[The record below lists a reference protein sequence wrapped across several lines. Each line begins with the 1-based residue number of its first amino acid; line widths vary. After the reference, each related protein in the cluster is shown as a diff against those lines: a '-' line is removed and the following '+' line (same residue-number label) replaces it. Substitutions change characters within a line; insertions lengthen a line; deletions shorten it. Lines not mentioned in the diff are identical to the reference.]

1 MTSPDSVQGDDHH
14 LRLFLALR
22 LPEATLDVVE
32 RWQEEHVLRGRRV
45 PREHLHVTLAF
56 LGSRPAR
63 ELPSIVGA
71 LRDAVR
77 GVRRIAFAPASWR
90 ETRSVGMVVLRDADG
105 EADELARRL
114 HARLEELGVYR
125 RGPRPWLAHRTGV
138 RFRERARRDPPVAE
152 TGTFVPS
159 GAAAYLSRLH
169 PAGARYEV
177 LERVSLNE
185 GG

>member
-1 MTSPDSVQGDDHH
+1 MTSRDSVQGHDR
-14 LRLFLALR
+14 LRLFLALQ
-22 LPEATLDVVE
+22 LPEATLDVLE
-32 RWQEEHVLRGRRV
+32 GWQAEHLGGGRPV

-63 ELPSIVGA
+63 ELPSLVGA

-77 GVRRIAFAPASWR
+77 GLRRIVFEPLSWR
-90 ETRSVGMVVLRDADG
+90 ETRSVGMVVLRDTDG
-105 EADELARRL
+105 EAGGLARRL
-114 HARLEELGVYR
+114 HARLEELDAYR
-125 RGPRPWLAHRTGV
+125 REARPWLPHVTV
-138 RFRERARRDPPVAE
+138 LRFRERPRLDPPLPA